1 MKSFIQRFD
10 NIGVPVN
17 LNYMGEGNHKTFVG
31 GISSIL
37 ACAFIIPFAIL
48 LMLPLLFNQ
57 PDFDVQEIVDFI
69 SPSNN
74 TIYFS
79 INSEQLLIAS
89 KMSMSTPDENFNFTK
104 YIVPMY
110 VSSRKDIVNNAV
122 KFTSQYSKAVDCLDA
137 YGSSSTSLSA

>member
-37 ACAFIIPFAIL
+37 ACAFILPFAIL

-79 INSEQLLIAS
+79 INSEQLLIAT

-122 KFTSQYSKAVDCLDA
+122 
-137 YGSSSTSLSA
+137 